1 MEAPHCGTYRRAMCN
16 RNAHTLTELALV
28 LMILGTLAAIAAPSL
43 ARGRDVYA
51 VRAARSELAGAIAVT
66 RAAAIR
72 NGGAAFVFDAGSG
85 TGWIVT
91 ARGSRLPGTF
101 VTGPRYGVRITSDR
115 APPVE
120 FRFDALG
127 IGRLANGVLRV
138 QRGRAEATLTIS
150 AYGRVRT

>member
-43 ARGRDVYA
+43 ARARDAYA
-51 VRAARSELAGAIAVT
+51 VRAARNELASAIAVT
-66 RAAAIR
+66 RAAAIM
-72 NGGAAFVFDAGSG
+72 NGGAAFRFDPDSG
-85 TGWIVT
+85 IGWIET
-91 ARGSRLPGTF
+91 SRGARLPDTF
-101 VTGPRYGVRITSDR
+101 VTGPRYGVRISCDR
-115 APPVE
+115 VPPVA

-138 QRGRAEATLTIS
+138 QRGCAEATLTIS
-150 AYGRVRT
+150 AYGRLRT